1 MKHAIYKGVI
11 AHLKGQGALLRDA
24 ESPDRVLAQFDDR
37 LLTRSGK
44 PFPTMRVLDHEPH
57 ARYATEHQ
65 VHYPTP
71 REDCLGFNW
80 HEFDRSDFE
89 EDK

>member
-1 MKHAIYKGVI
+1 MKHATYIGDI
-11 AHLKGQGALLRDA
+11 PHLKGEGALLRD
-24 ESPDRVLAQFDDR
+24 SSLPDQVLAQFDNR

-44 PFPTMRVLDHEPH
+44 PFPTMTVLEHEPH

-71 REDCLGFNW
+71 QEDCLGFNW
-80 HEFDRSDFE
+80 HEFNRSDFE
-89 EDK
+89 VAQ